1 LKSLIFVG
9 DQLFLYRESS
19 AKYLDSVGLS
29 SSVGISFWVAHGA
42 FRFFFSMAAYS
53 RANKDIKH
61 VLKLSASSY
70 PAEYYDWEDDMEK
83 FLWGRGLNSSIAVL
97 CKTDIF

>member
-1 LKSLIFVG
+1 MKDWAILLDIPH
-9 DQLFLYRESS
+9 QLVS
-19 AKYLDSVGLS
+19 ASGLLM
-29 SSVGISFWVAHGA
+29 VHMD
-42 FRFFFSMAAYS
+42 FFSLADYS
-53 RANKDIKH
+53 LANKDIKH
-61 VLKLSASSY
+61 VLKLYGRSS

>member
-29 SSVGISFWVAHGA
+29 SSVGISFRVTHGA
-42 FRFFFSMAAYS
+42 FGFFSMD
-53 RANKDIKH
+53 KDIKH

-70 PAEYYDWEDDMEK
+70 PAEYYDWEDDTEK
-83 FLWGRGLNSSIAVL
+83 FL
-97 CKTDIF
+97 